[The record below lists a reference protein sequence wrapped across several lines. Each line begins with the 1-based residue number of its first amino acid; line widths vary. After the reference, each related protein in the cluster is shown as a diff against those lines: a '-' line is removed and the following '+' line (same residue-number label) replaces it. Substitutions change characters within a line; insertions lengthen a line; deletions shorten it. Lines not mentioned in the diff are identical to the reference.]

1 MLPHELPAIK
11 LSRLVQECIGAVPM
25 PTLPVVVHA
34 PAVARQF
41 EAAPVDLKKHWSK
54 AYNGALKIAR
64 ECLVSA
70 HNSQRMGYFS
80 LGRNARIFFLVQ
92 FRPFLEFAYIGRYWK
107 YQHTRR
113 RWHVFCAVGYRK
125 PRALISFLSKDIY
138 LL

>member
-1 MLPHELPAIK
+1 MILNHELRTFLLQRLNPEQVYIVLASGANDVKDIRYLTGNMLPHELPAIK

-80 LGRNARIFFLVQ
+80 LGRNARIFF
-92 FRPFLEFAYIGRYWK
+92 
-107 YQHTRR
+107 
-113 RWHVFCAVGYRK
+113 
-125 PRALISFLSKDIY
+125 
-138 LL
+138 